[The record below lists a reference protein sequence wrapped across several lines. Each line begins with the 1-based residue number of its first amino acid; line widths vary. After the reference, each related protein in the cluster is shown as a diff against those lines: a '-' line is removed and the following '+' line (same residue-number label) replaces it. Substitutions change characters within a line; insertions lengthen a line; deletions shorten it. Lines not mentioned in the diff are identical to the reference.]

1 MSFLLLNDGSS
12 ALLLNDGSSK
22 LLLNGEPESAGI
34 TISGQHSGIYTNKS
48 VKLVKVRFTFH
59 LLAGIIPLKLFSEG
73 TFSKLA
79 PYSFDS
85 KMLREAFV
93 LPIAKLQ
100 FKLKSI
106 RKKLQKEYELE
117 TFGNLLSM
125 ATESDLI
132 KTIGSLFRK

>member
-1 MSFLLLNDGSS
+1 MSFLLLNSGDKVLLNDGSS
-12 ALLLNDGSSK
+12 AV
-22 LLLNGEPESAGI
+22 LLNGPREGI
-34 TISGQHSGIYTNKS
+34 TISGTHSGIYTNKS
-48 VKLVKVRFTFH
+48 VKKVKVRFTFH
-59 LLAGIIPLKLFSEG
+59 LLAGIIPLKLFSEA
-73 TFSKLA
+73 TFAKLA

-100 FKLKSI
+100 FRMKSI

-125 ATESDLI
+125 ATESDII
-132 KTIGSLFRK
+132 KSIGELFKK

>member
-1 MSFLLLNDGSS
+1 MSFLLLNSGDKVLLNDGSS
-12 ALLLNDGSSK
+12 AV
-22 LLLNGEPESAGI
+22 LLNGSEGI
-34 TISGQHSGIYTNKS
+34 TVSGTHSGIYTNKS
-48 VKLVKVRFTFH
+48 VKKVRVRFTFH
-59 LLAGIIPLKLFSEG
+59 LLAGIIPLKLFSEA
-73 TFSKLA
+73 TFAKLA

-100 FKLKSI
+100 FRMKSI

-125 ATESDLI
+125 ATESDII
-132 KTIGSLFRK
+132 KSIGELFKK